1 MPSTPRELVIPAVTT
16 RWRRTCPWWM
26 TWMFG
31 RSVRKTLNPE
41 GGGGGGEGEE
51 RGGGWRG
58 AISTEER
65 VQRGP
70 NNWPHQ
76 GQPPILSAIQR
87 ATPKSNTIG
96 EISLACHSK
105 SLIFFSKQHLS
116 PLPNHSENH
125 APWSS
130 FSFYNFCKRLPCL
143 LTGKEW
149 ACTKIIWLTPCQK
162 WPYTHENGCWLPQ
175 SDHIHRQYPFPDQ
188 EWGMIGRASVLHSWQ
203 WVLFFLKSCWITQ
216 KSSFSSCKI
225 WTTVSLMRS

>member
-1 MPSTPRELVIPAVTT
+1 MFLTHVWSLLVGRCHRLQESLLFLPSRPV
-16 RWRRTCPWWM
+16 WGRTCPWWM

-51 RGGGWRG
+51 RGGGGGG

-105 SLIFFSKQHLS
+105 SLIFFFKQHIS

-125 APWSS
+125 NAPWSP
-130 FSFYNFCKRLPCL
+130 FSFNNFCKRLPSH
-143 LTGKEW
+143 W
-149 ACTKIIWLTPCQK
+149 
-162 WPYTHENGCWLPQ
+162 
-175 SDHIHRQYPFPDQ
+175 
-188 EWGMIGRASVLHSWQ
+188 
-203 WVLFFLKSCWITQ
+203 
-216 KSSFSSCKI
+216 
-225 WTTVSLMRS
+225 